1 MGQIS
6 FSANETEHFNNLN
19 TLLRLL
25 HFLKYSPWV
34 DFVNTMI
41 INNLDVGH
49 TTNNTRCHY
58 HGIAKFTH
66 GGDFVGS
73 VQGTRIEYFIC
84 FHKTCVLAS
93 KLDSSLTLIEFKIIF
108 GESQRVETKLP
119 RVKFNPCLRI
129 IRSKPSPS
137 EIAKSWLRKISEN
150 QVYVLAAN
158 TFG

>member
-6 FSANETEHFNNLN
+6 FSANETEHSSNLN
-19 TLLRLL
+19 PLLRLL

-49 TTNNTRCHY
+49 TTNNTRCNY

-66 GGDFVGS
+66 GGDFVS
-73 VQGTRIEYFIC
+73 AVQGTRIEYFIC

-93 KLDSSLTLIEFKIIF
+93 KLDSSLTLNELKIIF
-108 GESQRVETKLP
+108 EKSQEVETKFC
-119 RVKFNPCLRI
+119 RERFNSCLRI

-137 EIAKSWLRKISEN
+137 EIATSWLRKISEE
-150 QVYVLAAN
+150 
-158 TFG
+158 